1 MFFLIY
7 ISLWVSACLIAVILY
22 IKDRKSYI
30 LSHSHYWRF
39 LFKRWK
45 VITFLIAAAGMT
57 VVAPY
62 TDDPTWD
69 YFDAM
74 FMSLLT
80 FLTAPWVVGTIYKA
94 IKKELPL
101 KQIYV
106 AVCIWMFSASWS
118 YDLYLLFRDG
128 YYPATWLANISA
140 SSVLYISAGFFWN
153 LDWKREK
160 GVFFSFREND
170 WPMPSY
176 RAIFPKI
183 FWFALP
189 FIALITLVIL
199 IFLYVYIN

>member
-1 MFFLIY
+1 
-7 ISLWVSACLIAVILY
+7 
-22 IKDRKSYI
+22 
-30 LSHSHYWRF
+30 
-39 LFKRWK
+39 
-45 VITFLIAAAGMT
+45 VITFLIATAGMT

-74 FMSLLT
+74 FMSLFA
-80 FLTAPWVVGTIYKA
+80 FLTAPWVVGTIYKV
-94 IKKELPL
+94 IKKKLPL
-101 KQIYV
+101 KQTYV

-128 YYPATWLANISA
+128 HYPATWLVNISA
-140 SSVLYISAGFFWN
+140 SSILYISAGFFWN
-153 LDWKREK
+153 LDWKSEK
-160 GVFFSFREND
+160 GVFFSFSEND

-176 RAIFPKI
+176 RTIFPKI
-183 FWFALP
+183 FWFTLP